1 MTLDARLRPLA
12 KRLHEQYGKAS
23 TLTRKR
29 QGVYVYDPV
38 TGEKV
43 YSKTFNLTTE
53 ALDPAITYAH
63 PGGKYY
69 EGADGLLHA
78 SAENEW
84 PLEYRDGVAVGRTVR
99 SAEHWYVTLQT
110 ADGDT
115 LITADG
121 DTLTN

>member
-1 MTLDARLRPLA
+1 VWTPVSLPTLVAAINAYSGGAEFTTYVGPEPALSADSR
-12 KRLHEQYGKAS
+12 
-23 TLTRKR
+23 TFDLTAATAD
-29 QGVYVYDPV
+29 VDY
-38 TGEKV
+38 T
-43 YSKTFNLTTE
+43 
-53 ALDPAITYAH
+53 H

-110 ADGDT
+110 ADGDI
-115 LITADG
+115 LVTADG